1 MNLYKVVD
9 QNGKQV
15 FDDLLIA
22 RQVTEKTG
30 CTKNNVAQAAAN
42 FALVNKKYR
51 IIPEDIKLSKVLDVE
66 LLAEWDRYRKWIED
80 ALTRVQARQQKAIEM
95 LHKFGYDDAKL
106 ELATMQ
112 LEFEMLK
119 QDNQAE
125 ETTDDGFLE
134 AMNATAQNVWGDE
147 DV

>member
-30 CTKNNVAQAAAN
+30 CTKNNVAN

-66 LLAEWDRYRKWIED
+66 LLAEWDRYRKW
-80 ALTRVQARQQKAIEM
+80 M
-95 LHKFGYDDAKL
+95 LRAAGRG
-106 ELATMQ
+106 E
-112 LEFEMLK
+112 
-119 QDNQAE
+119 
-125 ETTDDGFLE
+125 
-134 AMNATAQNVWGDE
+134 
-147 DV
+147 

>member
-42 FALVNKKYR
+42 FAL
-51 IIPEDIKLSKVLDVE
+51 DVE
-66 LLAEWDRYRKWIED
+66 LLAEWDRYRKW
-80 ALTRVQARQQKAIEM
+80 M
-95 LHKFGYDDAKL
+95 LRAAGRG
-106 ELATMQ
+106 E
-112 LEFEMLK
+112 
-119 QDNQAE
+119 
-125 ETTDDGFLE
+125 
-134 AMNATAQNVWGDE
+134 
-147 DV
+147 